1 MVCRQDIDNF
11 DLSDDDST
19 IDKLIYERN
28 DIRVRVDTM
37 AIIENL
43 PITNVDR
50 PNNLLS
56 CLLIRDNYIV
66 LSLIAS
72 SGKVVGRHKSGRN
85 KLTIIEIKNLLNDCD
100 TLSQQV
106 LMIKAVLKDLIFSA
120 ENDLA
125 NVMNMKKYHLQ

>member
-28 DIRVRVDTM
+28 DVRVRVDTM

>member
-1 MVCRQDIDNF
+1 MACRQDIDNF

-19 IDKLIYERN
+19 IYKLIYERN
-28 DIRVRVDTM
+28 DVRVRVDTM
-37 AIIENL
+37 ANNENL

-85 KLTIIEIKNLLNDCD
+85 KLTRIEIKNLLNDCD

-120 ENDLA
+120 DNDLA
-125 NVMNMKKYHLQ
+125 NVVNMEKYHLQ

>member
-1 MVCRQDIDNF
+1 MACRQDIDNF

-28 DIRVRVDTM
+28 DVRVRVDTM
-37 AIIENL
+37 ANNENL

-120 ENDLA
+120 DNDLA
-125 NVMNMKKYHLQ
+125 NVVNMEKYHLQ